1 MLYLLG
7 VKGDLV
13 DCKEL
18 IKKICSNQDYLYY
31 VYNVKGGRL
40 IRNLKKENLEIVV

>member
-1 MLYLLG
+1 MVYLLG

-18 IKKICSNQDYLYY
+18 IIKVVIKIIYMLF
-31 VYNVKGGRL
+31 
-40 IRNLKKENLEIVV
+40 IM